1 MQSRVLAGRGLCL
14 SGAWCALVGIG
25 AYQWQWGLMV
35 AVYGVHLLLLGLI
48 GGVWAY
54 GGCWRPPSAVRAGWW
69 QIGVAWLMV
78 VPGAHMARRVLAVLG
93 VCVGYM

>member
-1 MQSRVLAGRGLCL
+1 MQSWVLAERGIHL
-14 SGAWCALVGIG
+14 SGAWYTPIGIG
-25 AYQWQWGLMV
+25 AYQWQWGVMV

-54 GGCWRPPSAVRAGWW
+54 GGCWRPPGAVRAGWW
-69 QIGVAWLMV
+69 EIGMAWPMV
-78 VPGAHMARRVLAVLG
+78 VPGTHLARRVLAALG